1 MNDLLTPEYINFIKN
16 GELGENMLK
25 TIEIIEQRGGNNTF
39 VDIGVET
46 GKSSKVLLHGA
57 LANNNKIFGVDPIP
71 CISIPGILDHPNYTM
86 LKKDSVTTGR
96 DWLHGKVDIAFID
109 SIHAKEQVLME
120 LFYWWDLI
128 EVGGWAIFHDTNW
141 SGYIHKPNHPCAGK
155 KPGNS
160 GLGYDF
166 YQGIAWETPDK
177 AILSFFK
184 IEDLNHKD
192 QNIECFHYP
201 DSLGMTYICKKTNF
215 DYKSLTTNWS
225 EIENKRQILLKSF
238 I

>member
-1 MNDLLTPEYINFIKN
+1 MQDLLTKEYIDFIKN
-16 GELGENMLK
+16 GELGENTLDL
-25 TIEIIEQRGGNNTF
+25 ISIIEGSQGNEIY

-57 LANNNKIFGVDPIP
+57 FSNNNKVYGIDPIP
-71 CISIPGILDHPNYTM
+71 VIGIDGILNHPNYT
-86 LKKDSVTTGR
+86 LIKKDSVVAGR
-96 DWLHGKVDIAFID
+96 EWDKGNVDIIFVD
-109 SIHAKEQVLME
+109 SIHAKEQVMME

-128 EVGGWAIFHDTNW
+128 KVGGWAVFHDTQW
-141 SGYIHKPNHPCAGK
+141 FDYIHKFDHPCAGK

-177 AILSFFK
+177 AILEFFK
-184 IEDLNHKD
+184 IPDLNHKD
-192 QNIECFHYP
+192 QNIECKHYSP
-201 DSLGMTYICKKTNF
+201 SLGMTYIQKKNNF
-215 DYKSLTTNWS
+215 DYKSLTKNWE
-225 EIENKRQILLKSF
+225 EIESRRQILLKSF

>member
-16 GELGENMLK
+16 GELGENMLHLVD
-25 TIEIIEQRGGNNTF
+25 IIEHREGNQVF

-57 LANNNKIFGVDPIP
+57 LANNNRIYGIDPIP
-71 CISIPGILDHPNYTM
+71 TIGIPGILDHPNYQI
-86 LKKDSVTTGR
+86 LKQDSVTAGR
-96 DWLHGKVDIAFID
+96 DWVNEKVDVAFID
-109 SIHAKEQVLME
+109 SIHAKEQVMLE
-120 LFYWWDLI
+120 LFYWWSLVK
-128 EVGGWAIFHDTNW
+128 VGGWAVFHDTNW
-141 SGYIHKPNHPCAGK
+141 AGYIHKPDHPCAGK

-177 AILSFFK
+177 AILEFFK
-184 IEDLNHKD
+184 ISSLNHED
-192 QNIECFHYP
+192 ENIRAWHYP
-201 DSLGMTYICKKTNF
+201 DSLGMTYIQKKTDFNF
-215 DYKSLTTNWS
+215 RTLTNNWNELES
-225 EIENKRQILLKSF
+225 RRQILLKSF